1 MTKTAIQVQVKQSE
15 TREKL
20 AALLGTTTRTEAQE
34 TELRELKAQA
44 VTLETEFREAVK
56 SDDEARA
63 AAALLAGGAKPDAE
77 ERERREMAQR
87 VGTAPFIA
95 AASQG
100 LAVSGEARELSD
112 AYGAAG
118 HMPLTLLG
126 AIGRPDP
133 PRRELRAVTP
143 GVTEDGTDPTA
154 PYIFQR
160 TVTEQLAPGAIRMV
174 PSGAYHSVTL
184 TTAPTASLLDKSADA
199 LASAGAFTLA
209 TRVPVRVAGQAEF
222 QIEDAA
228 ILSDMESRLQET
240 LTTLIASQVDTAIVT
255 GQAATPDFD
264 GLLDIATDV
273 ARPSADQSFGDVVS
287 HIVSHVDGR
296 YAYGP
301 MDLRA
306 AVGSASY
313 ALMEGLYQSNGDMS
327 VYDVLMRKL
336 GMLSVS
342 DRVPAATNSD
352 KSQKGLLVLGAGGG
366 PPRVEAPVWNRLELV
381 RDPFT
386 QAKKGVVV
394 LTATALI
401 GAPVVRYGTDVIKET
416 HFRFA

>member
-1 MTKTAIQVQVKQSE
+1 MKKSHEIAIKQSE
-15 TREKL
+15 AREKL
-20 AALLGTTTRTEAQE
+20 AGLMGKDTRTDSEDV
-34 TELRELKAQA
+34 ELRELQA
-44 VTLETEFREAVK
+44 GMPALEREFREAL
-56 SDDEARA
+56 SADDASE
-63 AAALLAGGAKPDAE
+63 AAALLAGGGKQDAE
-77 ERERREMAQR
+77 ERERRELASR

-100 LAVSGEARELSD
+100 LAVSGAARELSD

-126 AIGRPDP
+126 AIGRPDQ

-160 TVTEQLAPGAIRMV
+160 TVTEQLVPGAIRMV
-174 PSGAYHSVTL
+174 PAGSYHSVTM
-184 TTAPTASLLDKSADA
+184 TTAPEAGLLDKSANA
-199 LASAGAFTLA
+199 PVTAGAFTLA
-209 TRVPVRVAGQAEF
+209 TRRAVRVAGQAEF
-222 QIEDAA
+222 QIEDSA
-228 ILSDMESRLQET
+228 ILADMESRLQET

-255 GQAATPDFD
+255 GKAASPDFD

-273 ARPSADQSFGDVVS
+273 ARPGADQDFGAVKSAVVG
-287 HIVSHVDGR
+287 HVDGR

-301 MDLRA
+301 SDLQVA
-306 AVGSASY
+306 IGSTTY

-327 VYDVLMRKL
+327 VYDILMRKL
-336 GMLSVS
+336 GMLAVS
-342 DRVPAATNSD
+342 DRVPSSTNGS
-352 KSQKGLLVLGAGGG
+352 KSQKGLIVLGAGGG
-366 PPRVEAPVWNRLELV
+366 PPRVEVPVWNRLELI
-381 RDPFT
+381 RDQFT
-386 QAKKGVVV
+386 QAKKGVVT

-401 GAPVVRYGTDVIKET
+401 GAPVVRYGTDVIKEL